1 MATLGDGRLIIPCRE
16 FEPAEIALDQLIDGA
31 AFRIYPGVDK
41 YFDIDYRGGRLVVAP
56 KSYVG
61 YIPLNDSIA
70 LRVLPR
76 FPLGNL
82 FYILRRA
89 SAKLNFV
96 EGYLREYGLLDER
109 DQDPL
114 RSLVVRFVDLLS
126 SIRQNGLLCRY
137 VEERESDP
145 FRGTLN
151 VAETVI
157 RYRSRGINY
166 AQTWSEEELTTDTP
180 ENALLLSALKRAV
193 AYFAQDR
200 SRDGSRHL
208 STLKSI
214 EPLFDGVVQSGR
226 ASTEDEYEVH
236 KLIGLVPAHRRD
248 YVPLLWLAFLLH
260 SGRGV
265 SVESTGGLEMDT
277 FVVNLAEVF
286 EDYVRTIL
294 TEAFELPRA
303 RQCVR
308 NGNTNTVR
316 LFRDSDA
323 HVVKPDT
330 YVLSEGR
337 CVLVLDAKYKLAVK
351 PADRYEV
358 LAFCEALQCKR
369 AILITPRSEGNTL
382 IPLGTTAGG
391 IGMWRLQIDL
401 ACPDI
406 QAEEAKITRQ
416 IKDLVPDL
424 RAHQF

>member
-1 MATLGDGRLIIPCRE
+1 MPALGDGRLVIPCRE
-16 FEPAEIALDQLIDGA
+16 FEPAEVALDQLIDGKS
-31 AFRIYPGVDK
+31 FRIYPGVDK

-96 EGYLREYGLLDER
+96 EGYLRDYGLLDER

-114 RSLVVRFVDLLS
+114 RSLVIRFVDLLS

-137 VEERESDP
+137 VEGRESDP
-145 FRGTLN
+145 FRGTLDIT
-151 VAETVI
+151 ETVV
-157 RYRSRGINY
+157 RYRSRGISY
-166 AQTWSEEELTTDTP
+166 AQAWSAEELTADIP
-180 ENALLLSALKRAV
+180 ENVLLFSALKKAL

-200 SRDGSRHL
+200 SRDGIKYL
-208 STLKSI
+208 SALKSI
-214 EPLFDGVVQSGR
+214 EPLFDGVAKSGVV
-226 ASTEDEYEVH
+226 SIEDEYEVH

-286 EDYVRTIL
+286 EDYVRAIL
-294 TEAFELPRA
+294 TEVFESPSD
-303 RQCVR
+303 RQYVR
-308 NGNTNTVR
+308 NGNTSAVR

-323 HVVKPDT
+323 HIVKPDT
-330 YVLSEGR
+330 YILTEGR
-337 CVLVLDAKYKLAVK
+337 CVLVLDAKYKLTVK
-351 PADRYEV
+351 SADRYEV

-369 AILITPRSEGNTL
+369 AMLITPRCEGNMLT
-382 IPLGTTAGG
+382 PLGTTAGG

-401 ACPDI
+401 ACHDI
-406 QAEEAKITRQ
+406 QAEEARITQQ
-416 IKDLVPDL
+416 IRALVPDL
-424 RAHQF
+424 RVRSS